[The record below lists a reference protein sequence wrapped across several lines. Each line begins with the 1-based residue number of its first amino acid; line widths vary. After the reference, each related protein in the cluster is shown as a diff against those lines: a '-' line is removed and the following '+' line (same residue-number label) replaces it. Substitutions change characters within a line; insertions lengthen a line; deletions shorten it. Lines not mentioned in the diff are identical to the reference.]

1 MEEMIMSKSKVVI
14 LGTLVLL
21 LTMCCN
27 FGALTDGLMEK
38 AVEKIEDAEIP
49 DGMLETAE
57 VGLGAV
63 ATQAADV
70 AEDAIENAQEGELD
84 DAINQM
90 LEEAVE
96 GMQGA
101 DPSQIPY
108 PMPADAQVYDYSNGM
123 VTFQTNM
130 NVAGVV
136 DFYRQA
142 LSAQGYTER
151 TINTVVDEQIASLV
165 FDGDPSG
172 IELVVQVTG
181 MGDMSI
187 VNVRLEDI

>member
-1 MEEMIMSKSKVVI
+1 MSKNKVVI
-14 LGTLVLL
+14 LGALVLI

-27 FGALTDGLMEK
+27 LGGLTNGLVEK
-38 AVEKIEDAEIP
+38 AMEEADIP
-49 DGMLETAE
+49 EGALETAQAGIG
-57 VGLGAV
+57 VV
-63 ATQAADV
+63 ATEAANA
-70 AEDAIENAQEGELD
+70 AEGMQDSETADAMG

-90 LEEAVE
+90 LEEATAGME
-96 GMQGA
+96 GL

-108 PMPADAQVYDYSNGM
+108 PMPADAQVYDFSGGM

-130 NVAGVV
+130 NVASVV
-136 DFYRQA
+136 DFYRVELA
-142 LSAQGYTER
+142 ARGYTER
-151 TINTVVDEQIASLV
+151 TANTLVDEQVASLV

-172 IELVVQVTG
+172 TELVVQVTG

>member
-1 MEEMIMSKSKVVI
+1 MSKNKVVI

-21 LTMCCN
+21 LTMACGLGGLTEGLVEKALEEVDLPE
-27 FGALTDGLMEK
+27 GALETAQVGLD
-38 AVEKIEDAEIP
+38 AVATEAAGIAEGAIEDAQ
-49 DGMLETAE
+49 DGEMS
-57 VGLGAV
+57 
-63 ATQAADV
+63 DSM
-70 AEDAIENAQEGELD
+70 D

-90 LEEAVE
+90 LEEATSAME
-96 GMQGA
+96 GMDA
-101 DPSQIPY
+101 SDIPY
-108 PMPADAQVYDYSNGM
+108 PMPDDAQVYDYNGGM

-136 DFYRQA
+136 AFYRA
-142 LSAQGYTER
+142 ELGARGYTER
-151 TINTVVDEQIASLV
+151 TVNTMVDEQVASLV